1 MVCPEEMTMTQ
12 GALQSRLRDL
22 GNDTWAWIAADRTW
36 GFSNAGLI
44 AGGSKALL
52 VDTLFDLALTGEMLA
67 AMRAAVP
74 AAARIDTV
82 VNTHANGDHCWG
94 NQLLRGAEIIASR
107 QSAAEMVELPP
118 RKVAGLMKAAKV
130 ACALGPLRPPVSQLL
145 GALGLALP
153 ADLFTAAP
161 FVARIFA
168 PFAFDG
174 IELLPPTRTFDGS
187 LQLSVGERAVELIEV
202 GPAHTSGDIIVHVP
216 ADRVVFT
223 GDILFVDAHPIIWA
237 GPASSW
243 IRACER
249 IIDLDPAVV
258 VPGHGPLAD
267 LGAVR
272 RIKAYLE
279 QISTAARRLYEQGA
293 SEADA
298 LAEIARDG
306 FDGWSERERLAVNI
320 ATIYRE
326 LRGDKCQPNT
336 VASFAVMARARV

>member
-1 MVCPEEMTMTQ
+1 MVCPEEATMTR
-12 GALQSRLRDL
+12 GAEKSGLRDL

-36 GFSNAGLI
+36 GWSNAGLI
-44 AGGSKALL
+44 AGRSQALL
-52 VDTLFDLALTGEMLA
+52 VDTLFDLALTREMLA
-67 AMRAAVP
+67 AMRAVVP
-74 AAARIDTV
+74 AAARIETV

-94 NQLLRGAEIIASR
+94 NQLLGGAEIIASR

-118 RKVAGLMKAAKV
+118 KQVAALMKAAKV
-130 ACALGPLRPPVSQLL
+130 ACAVGPLRAPLSKLL
-145 GALGLALP
+145 GALGLELM
-153 ADLFTAAP
+153 ADLLTAAP
-161 FVARIFA
+161 FVSRIFA
-168 PFAFDG
+168 PFAFDS
-174 IELLPPTRTFDGS
+174 IELVPPTRTFDGR
-187 LQLSVGERAVELIEV
+187 LQLSVGDRAVELIEV

-216 ADRVVFT
+216 GDRVVFT
-223 GDILFVDAHPIIWA
+223 GDILFVDAHPIIWE

-243 IRACER
+243 IRACDR

-258 VPGHGPLAD
+258 VPGHGPLTE

-279 QISTAARRLYEQGA
+279 QLSTAARRLHEQGA

-306 FDGWSERERLAVNI
+306 FDGWSDRERLAVNV

-326 LRGDKCQPNT
+326 LRGETYRPNT
-336 VASFAVMARARV
+336 VASFAVMARAKV